1 MIIAGGTGVLPFL
14 DFLYF
19 VLKNIAHV
27 HFKAKNPTI
36 AEKLSLIKKS
46 ENIFFA

>member
-19 VLKNIAHV
+19 VLKKVAHDY
-27 HFKAKNPTI
+27 FKAKNSTI
-36 AEKLSLIKKS
+36 SNKLNL
-46 ENIFFA
+46 